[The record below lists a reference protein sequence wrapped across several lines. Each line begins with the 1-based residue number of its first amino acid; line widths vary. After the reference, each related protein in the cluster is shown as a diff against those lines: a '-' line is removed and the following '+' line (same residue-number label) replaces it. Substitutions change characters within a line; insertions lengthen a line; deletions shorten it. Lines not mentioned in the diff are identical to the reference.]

1 MEYRSLHLPD
11 RVEWDEDS
19 PTEKQGRLV
28 VAPLERG
35 FGRTLGNALRRVLLS
50 SLEGAAPVSLRIE
63 GADHEFT
70 SLPGV
75 YQDVPDIILNIKS
88 LDINH
93 TGSGPGMLRL
103 DAKGPVVVKGSD
115 LKADSFLE
123 VLNGNQMIA
132 EVAQGGRLRLEI
144 SVERGKGYV
153 TAEEW
158 YDLGRGHEIGDILL
172 DSWFGPVRKVNY
184 EVDSA
189 RVGDRTDYDKL
200 MIEVETDGSMTPREA
215 IGSACDIL
223 MKHFEMILGGHS
235 VLAQAAEDGDEGF
248 EEPGQGDKP
257 LRETGLSMRLAN
269 SLASAGIETLSDLA
283 SKTPSELLSIR
294 NFGQASLKII
304 QDLLEQFGLRLR
316 EE

>member
-11 RVEWDEDS
+11 RVDWDEESLTD
-19 PTEKQGRLV
+19 KQGRLV

-50 SLEGAAPVSLRIE
+50 SLEGAAPVSVRIE

-88 LDINH
+88 LDIRH
-93 TGSGPGMLRL
+93 TGTAPGRL
-103 DAKGPVVVKGSD
+103 LLDVKGPAVVKGSD

-123 VLNGNQMIA
+123 ILNGGQMIA
-132 EVAQGGRLRLEI
+132 EIAQGGRLKLEVM
-144 SVERGKGYV
+144 VETGKGYV

-184 EVDSA
+184 EIDSA

-200 MIEVETDGSMTPREA
+200 TLEVETDGSITPREA
-215 IGSACDIL
+215 VSKACDIL
-223 MKHFEMILGGHS
+223 MKHFELILGGHS
-235 VLAQAAEDGDEGF
+235 ILPAAVEEEEGE

-257 LRETGLSMRLAN
+257 LRETGLSMRLVN
-269 SLASAGIETLSDLA
+269 SLASADIVTLSDLA

-304 QDLLEQFGLRLR
+304 ADLLEQFGLHLS

>member
-19 PTEKQGRLV
+19 LTDKQGRLV

-50 SLEGAAPVSLRIE
+50 SLEGAAPVSVRIE

-93 TGSGPGMLRL
+93 TGTGPGRL
-103 DAKGPVVVKGSD
+103 HLDVKGPAVVKGSD
-115 LKADSFLE
+115 LKADSFLK
-123 VLNGNQMIA
+123 VLNGSQMIA
-132 EVAQGGRLRLEI
+132 EVAQGGRLKLEI
-144 SVERGKGYV
+144 IVQRGKGYV

-158 YDLGRGHEIGDILL
+158 YDVGAGREIGDILL

-189 RVGDRTDYDKL
+189 RVGDRTDFDKL
-200 MIEVETDGSMTPREA
+200 MLEVETDGSIDPREA
-215 IGSACDIL
+215 VSSACDIL
-223 MKHFEMILGGHS
+223 TKHFELILGGES
-235 VLAQAAEDGDEGF
+235 VAAE
-248 EEPGQGDKP
+248 EEEEEESEDSDQGEKP
-257 LRETGLSMRLAN
+257 LRETGLSMRLVN
-269 SLASAGIETLSDLA
+269 SLAAAKIETLSDLA
-283 SKTPSELLSIR
+283 SMTPSDLLSLR

-304 QDLLEQFGLRLR
+304 QDLLEQYGLQLS
-316 EE
+316 ED